1 MCRASWDVLRRPQ
14 RQIQTGADGGTSAH
28 VDPEYYLHDVQ
39 KPRASVWDA
48 ILADRDEDCGRP
60 IQRTR
65 RLETIVSASRKR
77 GRTRR
82 PVCSSQPQIKRI
94 GTKNR
99 GTYRCRDEQGLK
111 LVCKGGKEA
120 LGSEVESQGEQ
131 DGVHGEQAEIEEE
144 KSEADPGHPRGT
156 VRDWGGKSAD

>member
-60 IQRTR
+60 IQHAR
-65 RLETIVSASRKR
+65 RLETTVSAPRKR
-77 GRTRR
+77 GRTRQ
-82 PVCSSQPQIKRI
+82 PVYSSQLQIKRT
-94 GTKNR
+94 GTKNAEL
-99 GTYRCRDEQGLK
+99 TD
-111 LVCKGGKEA
+111 
-120 LGSEVESQGEQ
+120 
-131 DGVHGEQAEIEEE
+131 AEINKDSNWSVKE
-144 KSEADPGHPRGT
+144 
-156 VRDWGGKSAD
+156 VRKLWGRR